1 MNIYILYIYIYNIY
15 MKTPLHA
22 QYDCP
27 LKFIFMVII
36 SQVKYLEHKWK
47 MYVFHDE
54 ERIKEKFNNMNLKEK
69 INNLF

>member
-1 MNIYILYIYIYNIY
+1 
-15 MKTPLHA
+15 
-22 QYDCP
+22 
-27 LKFIFMVII
+27 MVII